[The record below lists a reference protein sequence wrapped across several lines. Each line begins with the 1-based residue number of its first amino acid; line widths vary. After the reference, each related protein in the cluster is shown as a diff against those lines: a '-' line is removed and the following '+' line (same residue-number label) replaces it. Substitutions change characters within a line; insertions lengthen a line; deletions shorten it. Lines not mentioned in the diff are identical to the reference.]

1 MSLIRI
7 VQLALFVHFSI
18 SIALAQDKAEVF
30 VQLGHRSAISAVS
43 VSSNGNKVASGSL
56 DGFIK
61 LWDADSGREIK
72 TLEGH
77 QGSVQGL
84 AFSPDGKQI
93 ASIGRDRTLRLWNS
107 STGVSQSVVSAHENI
122 ALAIAFSNDGKKIIT
137 GSFDKAVKVWD
148 ASSARSIYAIEL
160 QSSPVRS
167 IAINKEDNLLAIGAE
182 DGVVKIYNFPS
193 GTLAATLPGHTNGV
207 LGLAFSPTNKV
218 LATAGQDGI
227 IKLWNAVTF
236 KEINKISAHNG
247 PANSVNFSFDGK
259 WVASAGQDGLVKLWN
274 ANNGNLVTVLSGH
287 TGDVQ
292 SVAFAAASPTLV
304 SGGIDKSIRIWNYDS
319 SDATAKQILKSRAIE
334 VRALSASNDGKYL
347 AAAGSDG
354 FVRIWDN
361 LSGRV
366 LKTWMAHQG
375 AVEAIK
381 FSPDGKS
388 VATGGQDKLAKLWD
402 WLKGNELKSYVGHKG
417 PVTSIAFSS
426 DGSMISTGSNDTS
439 IRMWDVATAE
449 LMKELNGHRL
459 AVRSVAISPDGK
471 LLASAGSDDMVKL
484 WNISS
489 GSNTKTYIDHSN
501 RVTSVA
507 FSVDSQQLLSASED
521 STLRVRDLS
530 KESASQVLTGHK
542 GPVRGLAVMNSNLA
556 ASVSVD
562 GTLSIWDY
570 KKYTRVTSK
579 NMAAGQLSAV
589 TNLGNSIAV
598 GGDGGATVIV
608 SLSDAVEKLR
618 QFAFSNEMW
627 VSITPEGYFLAS
639 EGGDKFLNV
648 RIKDQVHG
656 LDQFIESFYSP
667 DRVRTALVSD
677 IKPASSSTNEVNRF
691 PFVVP
696 SIAKKE
702 EEKPALTNKPTP
714 QTLVQVKPAPK
725 VVIENL
731 PNLVNSEE
739 ISVELNITDLGGGV
753 GDVRLYLNGSAI
765 ALESTR
771 NLVVVSN
778 VQAVSKR
785 FKVRLANGKNTI
797 KAIAFNDDNSMQSN
811 EALFEIEARLA
822 TARKPSVHALVI
834 GIEKF
839 NNPRLNLE
847 FSVSDAKLF
856 ADVIKD
862 HSPGLFETVNV
873 RLLVN
878 PQETTKDSLI
888 AAMNEI
894 QKTVHPED
902 LFVFYVASHGTVD
915 EGEYFLVTSNVGA
928 TSTARLRQDAIPQTL
943 LKELLGNVPATKK
956 LIVLDTCN
964 SGQMVAQDMQSKFQ
978 TRGLS
983 EDRATKILSR
993 SVGSTVLSAATS
1005 QQEALEGY
1013 KGHGLF
1019 TWVVAEGLK
1028 GKADLDKDGYVKTT
1042 EIADYVDSVV
1052 PELAEQNFQRKQ
1064 FPVTSPTGQQF
1075 PLVKVKK

>member
-1 MSLIRI
+1 MTLFRLVQSALLFLI
-7 VQLALFVHFSI
+7 SI

-30 VQLGHRSAISAVS
+30 VQLGHRSAISSVA
-43 VSSNGNKVASGSL
+43 VSSNGHKVASGSL

-84 AFSPDGKQI
+84 AFSPDGKQL
-93 ASIGRDRTLRLWNS
+93 ASIGRDRTLRTWNS
-107 STGVSQSVVSAHENI
+107 ITGATLSAVNAHENI

-148 ASSARSIYAIEL
+148 ASSARTLSALEL

-167 IAINKEDNLLAIGAE
+167 IAINKEDTLLAVGGE
-182 DGVVKIYNFPS
+182 DGVIKLYNFPS
-193 GTLAATLPGHTNGV
+193 GTVAATLQGHTNGV
-207 LGLAFSPTNKV
+207 LGLAFSPTNKRLV
-218 LATAGQDGI
+218 TAGQDGI
-227 IKLWNAVTF
+227 IKIWDTVSF
-236 KEINKISAHNG
+236 QEINKISAHNG
-247 PANSVNFSFDGK
+247 ATNSVNFSYDGK
-259 WVASAGQDGLVKLWN
+259 WIASAGQDGLVKLWN
-274 ANNGNLVTVLSGH
+274 SNNGNLSNVLRGH
-287 TGDVQ
+287 IGDVQ
-292 SVAFAAASPTLV
+292 SVAFASAAPALV
-304 SGGIDKSIRIWNYDS
+304 SGGIDKSIRIWNTDS
-319 SDATAKQILKSRAIE
+319 SDAAAKQILKSRAIE

-388 VATGGQDKLAKLWD
+388 LATGGQDKLAKLWD
-402 WLKGNELKSYVGHKG
+402 WLKSNELKSFTGHKG
-417 PVTSIAFSS
+417 AVTSIEFSS
-426 DGSMISTGSNDTS
+426 DGSMLSTGSNDTS
-439 IRMWDVATAE
+439 IRMWDVSTAE
-449 LMKELNGHRL
+449 VKKELNGHRL

-471 LLASAGSDDMVKL
+471 MLASAGSDDMVKL

-501 RVTSVA
+501 RVTAVA

-521 STLRVRDLS
+521 STVRVRDLS
-530 KESASQVLTGHK
+530 KENASQVLSGHK
-542 GPVRGLAVMNSNLA
+542 GPIRGLAVMNANLA

-570 KKYTRVTSK
+570 KRYTRVNSK
-579 NMAAGQLSAV
+579 NIAAGQLSAV
-589 TNLGNSIAV
+589 TNLGGSIAV

-608 SLSDAVEKLR
+608 SSSDAVEKLR

-627 VSITPEGYFLAS
+627 VSITPEGYFLSS

-667 DRVRTALVSD
+667 DRVRTALTTDVKVAG
-677 IKPASSSTNEVNRF
+677 ITSSEPNRF
-691 PFVVP
+691 PILLPPIV
-696 SIAKKE
+696 AKE
-702 EEKPALTNKPTP
+702 EPRTPRVNKPAP
-714 QTLVQVKPAPK
+714 QTLVQVRPAPK
-725 VVIENL
+725 VAIENL

-739 ISVELNITDLGGGV
+739 ISVQLNITDLGGGV

-771 NLVVVSN
+771 NLVVASN
-778 VQAVSKR
+778 DQAVSKR

-797 KAIAFNDDNSMQSN
+797 RAIAFNDDNSMQSN
-811 EALFEIEARLA
+811 EALFEVEARLA
-822 TARKPSVHALVI
+822 TSRKPSVHALVI

-847 FSVSDAKLF
+847 FSVADAKLF

-873 RLLVN
+873 RLLVS

-888 AAMNEI
+888 AAMSEI

-915 EGEYFLVTSNVGA
+915 EGEYFLVTSNVGV

-1042 EIADYVDSVV
+1042 EIADYVDNVV